1 MRHSKRPSCSPVNY
15 HPSPR
20 FLACSPLSYQLSPRS
35 GASGYQNRVHK
46 NHEYLIACPVCLQL
60 HAFLSDRLITWG
72 STARPLPPPLLFTFH
87 LTPALAQRGTLPKP
101 SAHILANWQPAL
113 GASQTPMLSVKHA
126 TAWQTGKPPIQ
137 PKYEAYY
144 ETASP
149 HFRLGSGDRVTL
161 ASASGSDQVGANRGA
176 DNCAGREVV
185 GGTPGPHAAALLPR
199 SLNP

>member
-1 MRHSKRPSCSPVNY
+1 MRSLLTSLLSPSPVT
-15 HPSPR
+15 
-20 FLACSPLSYQLSPRS
+20 YQLSPRS

-46 NHEYLIACPVCLQL
+46 NHGHLITCLQ
-60 HAFLSDRLITWG
+60 HANLAGFLSDRLITWA
-72 STARPLPPPLLFTFH
+72 STARSRLCRLFASH
-87 LTPALAQRGTLPKP
+87 LTPALAQRVIGTLPKP

-113 GASQTPMLSVKHA
+113 GATRTPLLSAKPA
-126 TAWQTGKPPIQ
+126 TVWQPGKLPIQ